1 MLSFRRFLPV
11 SGLLVA
17 AIAVLF
23 ALPLQAQNA
32 SPSLVEVGELSS
44 VPPPQLEA
52 KAWLTMD
59 ANSGQIITS
68 HNPNEKIEPASL
80 TKLMSAYL
88 IFNALE
94 EGQLDLDQTVHVSET
109 AWKTVGSRMFINP
122 GSEVTVDDLL
132 QGMIVQSGNDA
143 TVALA
148 EALAGSESS
157 FAALMNQE
165 AERQGL
171 TNTYFENS
179 SGLPGEDHLTSAY
192 DLAILARN
200 LIQDFP
206 QHIHYYSQKEYTYN
220 DIKQNNRNRLLW
232 TDSTV
237 DGLKTGHTKS
247 AGYCLVSTAL
257 RDDRRVISIV
267 IGADSDAARAEYSL
281 KLLNWSFQNFDTIKL
296 FDKDAPAVQARVWEG
311 EADVVG
317 LGSDQALWVTV
328 PRGKGDDID
337 PVAQYTQPLIAP
349 LTKDDLVGELQ
360 VSLDGNVL
368 VKQDLRVMDNI
379 PEAGFFGRLIDKAR
393 RIFD

>member
-1 MLSFRRFLPV
+1 
-11 SGLLVA
+11 
-17 AIAVLF
+17 
-23 ALPLQAQNA
+23 
-32 SPSLVEVGELSS
+32 
-44 VPPPQLEA
+44 
-52 KAWLTMD
+52 
-59 ANSGQIITS
+59 
-68 HNPNEKIEPASL
+68 
-80 TKLMSAYL
+80 
-88 IFNALE
+88 
-94 EGQLDLDQTVHVSET
+94 
-109 AWKTVGSRMFINP
+109 
-122 GSEVTVDDLL
+122 
-132 QGMIVQSGNDA
+132 
-143 TVALA
+143 
-148 EALAGSESS
+148 
-157 FAALMNQE
+157 MNQE

-171 TNTYFENS
+171 TNTHFENS
-179 SGLPGEDHLTSAY
+179 SGLPGETHLTTAY

-296 FDKDAPAVQARVWEG
+296 FDKNAPAVQARVWEG

-317 LGSDQALWVTV
+317 LGSERELWVTV

-337 PVAQYTQPLIAP
+337 PVAQYTQPLLAP
-349 LTKDDLVGELQ
+349 LTKDALVGELQ

-368 VKQDLRVMDNI
+368 VKQDLRVMENV
-379 PEAGFFGRLIDKAR
+379 PEAGLFGRLIDKAR
-393 RIFD
+393 RLFD